1 MEFSALLAR
10 MVAYFIFGGVWM
22 RTFRLV
28 IACPDRVG
36 IVAKVSNFLA
46 TYNGWITEASHHS
59 DNHSGWF
66 FMRHEIRADSLPFD
80 LASFTQAFAPIARE
94 FSMVWRVTDSAQ
106 KKRVVLMASRESHCL
121 ADLLHRWHSDEL
133 DCDIPCVISNH
144 DDLRSMVEWHGIPFF
159 HVPVNPQN
167 KPAAFAE
174 VSRLV
179 EAHAADAVVLARYMQ
194 ILPQEICQR
203 LAGRVINIHHS
214 FLPSFVGAK
223 PYHQASLRGVKLI
236 GATCHYVTD
245 ELDAGPIIE
254 QDVVRI
260 SHSDS
265 IEDLVRLGR
274 DVEKMVLARGLRYHL
289 QDRVLVHDNK
299 TVVFA

>member
-1 MEFSALLAR
+1 
-10 MVAYFIFGGVWM
+10 M

-59 DNHSGWF
+59 DTDSGWF

-80 LASFTQAFAPIARE
+80 LEEFRHAFAPIARE
-94 FSMVWRVTDSAQ
+94 FSMEWRVTDSAQ
-106 KKRVVLMASRESHCL
+106 PKRVVLMASRESHCL
-121 ADLLHRWHSDEL
+121 ADLLHRWNSGEL
-133 DCDIPCVISNH
+133 DCEIPCVISNH
-144 DDLRSMVEWHGIPFF
+144 EDLRSMVEWHGIPYH
-159 HVPVNPQN
+159 HVPVDPRD
-167 KPAAFAE
+167 KELAFAE

-179 EAHAADAVVLARYMQ
+179 REYAADTVVLARYMQ
-194 ILPQEICQR
+194 ILPPQLCREFAQ
-203 LAGRVINIHHS
+203 RVINIHHS
-214 FLPSFVGAK
+214 FLPSFAGAR

-236 GATCHYVTD
+236 GATCHYVTED
-245 ELDAGPIIE
+245 LDAGPIIE
-254 QDVVRI
+254 QDVVRVTHGDTI
-260 SHSDS
+260 D
-265 IEDLVRLGR
+265 DMVCRGK

-289 QDRVLVHDNK
+289 EDRVLVHDNK